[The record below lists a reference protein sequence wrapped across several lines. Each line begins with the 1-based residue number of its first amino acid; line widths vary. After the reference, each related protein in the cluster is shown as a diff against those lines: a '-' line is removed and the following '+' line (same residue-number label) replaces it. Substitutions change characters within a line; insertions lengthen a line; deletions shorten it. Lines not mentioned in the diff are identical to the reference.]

1 MNAVIIS
8 YIPGMFGEFFSSL
21 LESSDSRFFSNQDI
35 VVNSNNRYS
44 YPNYLLPINLDIKNY
59 ERSFDTWP
67 ITEDN
72 LKTLE
77 SVYGDKWICLPT
89 HWIHHHPNHTMLP
102 GIGVRLYCGSIVDN
116 NLSYCMWWLKSH
128 IYANTLWPSRRKEIE
143 NMIDNDHRY
152 KDQLNKLLD
161 SNNFHNWI
169 FLSYKRN
176 ILNDQNLD
184 LRFYIKSTYY
194 QLLDSK
200 MYHPP
205 FENWIPI
212 DIGKLVNTGDTGNIE
227 NKLGLQHSLDKQKI
241 ESYKEKNLL
250 LLKEKLNLTY
260 NDLSNEKWLD
270 VLSDYCIDFFNHS

>member
-21 LESSDSRFFSNQDI
+21 LESSDSRFFSNRPI
-35 VVNSNNRYS
+35 SVNDNNRYI
-44 YPNYLLPINLDIKNY
+44 YPNYLLPINLDIKNH

-67 ITEDN
+67 ITKDH

-77 SVYGDKWICLPT
+77 TVYGDKWICLPT
-89 HWIHHHPNHTMLP
+89 HWIHQHPNYTMLP
-102 GIGVRLYCGSIVDN
+102 GIGIRLYCDSIVDN

-128 IYANTLWPSRRKEIE
+128 IYANKLWPSRRKEIE

>member
-1 MNAVIIS
+1 
-8 YIPGMFGEFFSSL
+8 MFGEFFSSL
-21 LESSDSRFFSNQDI
+21 LESSDSRFFSNRSI
-35 VVNSNNRYS
+35 SVNDNNRYI
-44 YPNYLLPINLDIKNY
+44 YPNYLLPIDLDIKNH

-77 SVYGDKWICLPT
+77 TVYGDKWICLPT
-89 HWIHHHPNHTMLP
+89 HWIHRHPNHTMLP
-102 GIGVRLYCGSIVDN
+102 GIGIRLYCGSIVDN

-128 IYANTLWPSRRKEIE
+128 IYANKLWPSRRKEIE

-152 KDQLNKLLD
+152 KDQLKELLD

-205 FENWIPI
+205 FENWIPV
-212 DIGKLVNTGDTGNIE
+212 DIGRLVNTGDTGDIE

-260 NDLSNEKWLD
+260 NDLSNENWLD